1 MDYQGL
7 LADLEQLVRETGELW
22 DPGWVTFNWRRYT
35 FDHVQRVRGL
45 ALTLCEREGGDPC
58 VVELAALLHDITKPY
73 DGEYDVDEQ
82 GKRVVDENGYW
93 RNRLRPPQRANAVT
107 ALYDRLGLA
116 GMLHNDS
123 GAVIAEHLLAASGVD
138 GSTVARVGQ
147 TIRDHLRVSDDGP
160 VESRCLYDADTID
173 ANIGLPA
180 FVRNIYIN
188 LHFFDQRRPPDTPT
202 IAALLRDGPMGFLR
216 PYVGENLPRWVAG
229 KRQDFVPRLKT
240 AAGRDLATVRL
251 RRLEATFDCL
261 ASELGAFSPNGHKQC
276 LEIVLHYMS
285 NRDDPSIADETARLA
300 EQWLAD
306 EASPDAREL
315 VQRLQREMAGI
326 E

>member
-7 LADLEQLVRETGELW
+7 LMELEQLVRETSELW

-45 ALTLCEREGGDPC
+45 AITLCEREGGDLRI
-58 VVELAALLHDITKPY
+58 VELAALLHDITKPY
-73 DGEYDVDEQ
+73 DGEYEVDDQ

-93 RNRLRPPQRANAVT
+93 RNRSRPPERANAVT
-107 ALYDRLGLA
+107 RLYDRLNLA
-116 GMLHNDS
+116 GTLHNDS
-123 GAVIAEHLLAASGVD
+123 GAVIAEHLLTERGVD
-138 GSTVARVGQ
+138 EDTTARVAQ

-188 LHFFDQRRPPDTPT
+188 LHFFDQRKSAGTPP
-202 IAALLRDGPMGFLR
+202 IAALLRDAPMGFLR

-229 KRQDFVPRLKT
+229 KRQDFIPRLT
-240 AAGRDLATVRL
+240 TVAGRELAAIRL
-251 RRLEATFDCL
+251 HRLERTFDCL
-261 ASELGAFSPNGHKQC
+261 ASELDTFSPNGHKQC
-276 LEIVLHYMS
+276 LDIVLHYMT

-300 EQWLAD
+300 AQWLSD
-306 EASPDAREL
+306 EASSDAREL
-315 VQRLQREMAGI
+315 LQRLQWEMAGI